1 MSIMRIFCRLAGAL
15 LLSVSLLGAAPVVDK
30 TKLESYLRY
39 AEGFMD
45 NVHFRIE
52 DPVASPIPNFYRLV
66 VHLSTDSGAKLDRV
80 YYMTADGKEILN
92 GTLWDLNKSPFADK
106 LSQIPDSGYA
116 FGPPDAKV
124 KLVIFS
130 DFECPYC
137 REFAKTVRENIPKK
151 YPKDV
156 RVVFED
162 FPLEPIH
169 PWARTAAEASHCIG
183 DQNAD
188 LFWEYHDWIFANA
201 TEIKPDNV
209 KAKIL
214 AWATEHKLDAAKLE
228 SCLDTHAESA
238 LVSQSEARGRALGV
252 EQTPTS
258 FANGR
263 QIPAALPWKDLD
275 IVIQMELKRASEL
288 AASPV
293 VSH

>member
-1 MSIMRIFCRLAGAL
+1 MRIVCRLAGLFIFSVL
-15 LLSVSLLGAAPVVDK
+15 LFGAAPTVDK
-30 TKLESYLRY
+30 AKLEAYLRY

-45 NVHFRIE
+45 NVHFVID
-52 DPVASPIPNFYRLV
+52 DPVASPLPNFYRMA

-80 YYMTADGKEILN
+80 YYMTSDGRQIIN
-92 GTLWDLNKSPFADK
+92 GTIWDLSRSPFSEK

-116 FGPPDAKV
+116 FGPADAKV

-137 REFAKTVRENIPKK
+137 REFARTVRQNIPKK
-151 YPKDV
+151 YPNDV

-162 FPLEPIH
+162 FPLEAIH

-188 LFWEYHDWIFANA
+188 AFWEFHDWIFEHA
-201 TEIKPDNV
+201 TEIKMDSV
-209 KAKIL
+209 KTQIL
-214 AWATEHKLDAAKLE
+214 AWAADKKLDGAKLE
-228 SCLDTHAESA
+228 SCLDTHMETAI
-238 LVSQSEARGRALGV
+238 VTQSEAKGRALGV

-275 IVIQMELKRASEL
+275 TVIQMELKRAGETGI
-288 AASPV
+288 PMGKR
-293 VSH
+293 